1 MANKK
6 ISQLT
11 ALGEAPAATDI
22 LPITDV
28 SGTPTTKSVTVAELL
43 TNAPDNSTDV
53 TLATVASNYL
63 SINNQEITA
72 GTVPVALGGTGGT
85 DAATARSNLGLGD
98 AATKT
103 VGTADG
109 NVVGLTDVGGTVKL
123 PAVDGSQLLNI
134 PAPEADVDGPLTIA
148 LRGTDNPHIGANPN
162 QSFKVMDNPSQSVM
176 VVADSDGNITYVLK
190 GASAEV
196 RVAKAN
202 GSPVRFALASDLPAF
217 VLENDSGEP
226 DIEVTDSS
234 TGEKISVISGDSDTK
249 GANGLPIRQ
258 GYNLPDI
265 GANPAPLLISGG
277 SIA

>member
-6 ISQLT
+6 ISQLG
-11 ALGEAPAATDI
+11 ALGTAPAATDI

-43 TNAPDNSTDV
+43 TNAPDNSTEV
-53 TLATVASNYL
+53 TLANVASNYL
-63 SINNQEITA
+63 SITNQEITA
-72 GTVPVALGGTGGT
+72 NTVPVALGGTGGT
-85 DAATARSNLGLGD
+85 DAATARTNLGLGD

-103 VGTADG
+103 VGTANG
-109 NVVGLTDVGGTVKL
+109 NVVQLDATGL
-123 PAVDGSQLLNI
+123 PAVDGSQLLNL

-148 LRGTDNPHIGANPN
+148 LRGTDTPHIGANPN
-162 QSFKVMDNPSQSVM
+162 QSFNVMDNPSRSAM
-176 VVADSDGNITYVLK
+176 VVADADGNVTYLLK
-190 GASAEV
+190 ETSAEV
-196 RVAKAN
+196 RVAKGAS
-202 GSPVRFALASDLPAF
+202 GTPSRFALASDLPAF

-226 DIEVTDSS
+226 DIEVTDPA

-265 GANPAPLLISGG
+265 GANPAPILISGG
-277 SIA
+277 TIA

>member
-6 ISQLT
+6 ISQLD
-11 ALGEAPAATDI
+11 ALGTAPAGTDI

-43 TNAPDNSTDV
+43 TNAPDNSTEV
-53 TLATVASNYL
+53 TLANVASNYL
-63 SINNQEITA
+63 SITNQEITA
-72 GTVPVALGGTGGT
+72 NTVPVALGGTGGT
-85 DAATARSNLGLGD
+85 DAANARTNLGLGD

-103 VGTADG
+103 VGTANG
-109 NVVGLTDVGGTVKL
+109 NVVQLDATGL
-123 PAVDGSQLLNI
+123 PAVDGSQLLNL

-162 QSFKVMDNPSQSVM
+162 QSFKVMDNPSKSAM
-176 VVADSDGNITYVLK
+176 VVADADGNVTYLLK
-190 GASAEV
+190 ETSAEV
-196 RVAKAN
+196 RVAKGAS
-202 GSPVRFALASDLPAF
+202 GTPSRFALASDLPAF

-226 DIEVTDSS
+226 DIEVTDSA

-277 SIA
+277 TIA